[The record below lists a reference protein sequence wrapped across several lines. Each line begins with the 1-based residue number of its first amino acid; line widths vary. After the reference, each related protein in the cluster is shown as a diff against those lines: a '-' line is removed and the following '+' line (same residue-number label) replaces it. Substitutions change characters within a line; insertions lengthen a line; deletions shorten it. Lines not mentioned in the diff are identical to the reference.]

1 MVMRINSAVT
11 GVTPVTLNSNSQVP
25 ANGDTLT
32 VIGFGDLKSGAG
44 SYPTFLQEVDVPFV
58 PQDKC
63 NQQYAGGIDSS
74 TMICAGLD
82 QGGKD
87 SCQGD
92 SGGPLLKIVNGV
104 HTQVGIVSWGN
115 GCALAGSPGVYSR
128 VSGQLTWIQSEVCR
142 LTKTNPKPAYCS
154 GTTGTGGTGTGGTGG
169 QDWRYW
175 RNRNWRYRRNWNSSL
190 CG

>member
-1 MVMRINSAVT
+1 MRINSPLT
-11 GVTPVTLNSNSQVP
+11 GVTPVTLNSNFQVP
-25 ANGDTLT
+25 AKGDNLT
-32 VIGFGDLKSGAG
+32 VIRFGDLKSGAG
-44 SYPTFLQEVDVPFV
+44 SYPTFLQDVNLLLV

-63 NQQYAGGIDSS
+63 NQQYSSAIDSS
-74 TMICAGLD
+74 TMICTGLG

-87 SCQGD
+87 SRQGD

-128 VSGQLTWIQSEVCR
+128 VSGQITWIQSEARR
-142 LTKTNPKPAYCS
+142 LTKTNPQPTYCT
-154 GTTGTGGTGTGGTGG
+154 GTTGTGGTGGTGG
-169 QDWRYW
+169 
-175 RNRNWRYRRNWNSSL
+175 NGTLPL